1 LRAVKVVVCVSEGA
15 FRFVGVI
22 SGQLALMSEVGSA
35 SKSPSSG
42 LYRLGS
48 AGTAARLKKS

>member
-1 LRAVKVVVCVSEGA
+1 LRAIKVVVCVSERA

-35 SKSPSSG
+35 SKSPSSQAG
-42 LYRLGS
+42 LYHLGS
-48 AGTAARLKKS
+48 AGTAAR